1 MATWYGFNILPLFS
15 LGRAGTDGTV
25 VNPGMVH
32 LDEGDLDFMAEM
44 GCNFV
49 RLPCDYR
56 YFIHNFKYDEPDET
70 MLKVLDR
77 CVYAIVSR
85 GMHCSLNV
93 HRAPGYCIN
102 GNDLERDNLWTDKI
116 AQDAFTNLWKLFA
129 ERYKA
134 YSTEQLSFDLLNEP
148 PHEGQYGMTRENH
161 KAIMARVCAEIR
173 KITPERTIIC
183 DGLGCG
189 HLACPELAD
198 LDVVMSGR
206 GYTPVQLTHWRAEWM
221 KDNGAFDWEEPTW
234 PKVEADKAN
243 GKIDG
248 DNWMNVW
255 SARDRKTLLDFY
267 KPWKDLS
274 DKGCRVH
281 IGECGCYNKVNNET
295 ALAWYRDFF
304 SVCNELG
311 FGYALWNFRGP
322 FGVAEHGRRGTNW
335 EVRNG
340 ITFDRDLYEL
350 FVQGMK

>member
-1 MATWYGFNILPLFS
+1 MNTWYGFNILPLFS
-15 LGRAGTDGTV
+15 LGRADLPGSGIS

-32 LDEGDLDFMAEM
+32 LDEADLDFIADM

-56 YFIHNFKYDEPDET
+56 YFIHDFKYDQPDEV

-77 CVYAIVSR
+77 CIYAIVSR
-85 GMHCSLNV
+85 GLHCSLNL

-129 ERYKA
+129 ERYRT
-134 YSTEQLSFDLLNEP
+134 YSADQLSFDLLNEP

-161 KAIMARVCAEIR
+161 KAIMARVCEEIR
-173 KITPERTIIC
+173 KISPERTIVC

-206 GYTPVQLTHWRAEWM
+206 GYTPVQLTHYNAEWM
-221 KDNGAFDWEEPTW
+221 KENGSFDWPYPKWPGVEGYGQTW
-234 PKVEADKAN
+234 SREA
-243 GKIDG
+243 
-248 DNWMNVW
+248 
-255 SARDRKTLLDFY
+255 LLEFY
-267 KPWKDLS
+267 KPWKELADQ
-274 DKGCRVH
+274 GCRVH
-281 IGECGCYNKVNNET
+281 LGECGCYNKVDNQT

-304 SVCNELG
+304 GVCNELG
-311 FGYALWNFRGP
+311 FGFALWNFRGA
-322 FGVAEHGRRGTNW
+322 FGIAEHGRSGTNW
-335 EVRNG
+335 ETRRG
-340 ITFDRDLYEL
+340 ISFDRDLYEL
-350 FVQGMK
+350 FKQSMK